1 MSSTASALQQN
12 LIQLWRYNAPGTGEL
27 MKVRETVIGI
37 MLLIC
42 IITLCVIATSN
53 TNKIQIDPVAQQ
65 INAIKNAFPISD
77 TTSMNRRAELIE
89 QILKD
94 K

>member
-1 MSSTASALQQN
+1 
-12 LIQLWRYNAPGTGEL
+12 
-27 MKVRETVIGI
+27 MKIREIVTGI

-42 IITLCVIATSN
+42 IIALCVIALNN
-53 TNKIQIDPVAQQ
+53 TNRIQVDPVAQQ
-65 INAIKNAFPISD
+65 INAVKNAFPIED
-77 TTSMNRRAELIE
+77 TASKHRRAELIE